1 MKKLTHIY
9 ENNQWIQVGEVN
21 QYDLDLKIPRGSL
34 GKINGISIEDGNDVD
49 LDLCPY
55 IIVEELPQD
64 FDEIEK
70 NLSQY
75 IINIDEN
82 K

>member
-9 ENNQWIQVGEVN
+9 ENKQWSQVGEVN

-34 GKINGISIEDGNDVD
+34 GKINGISIEDGNNVD

-55 IIVEELPQD
+55 IIVEE
-64 FDEIEK
+64 
-70 NLSQY
+70 
-75 IINIDEN
+75 
-82 K
+82 